1 MAEAQALAPL
11 SVAGYIDAVTGNRIF
26 GWAWDRERPDARIAV
41 RLAHKGE
48 IIATVAADRPRE
60 DLAANGLGDGA
71 HAFEVTLPEGVP
83 SKDVKV
89 EAVCPDSG
97 RVVPLVPKNAAPAGP
112 GLPETKQML
121 EAVVRS
127 HRQLARQV
135 AAVAD
140 RLPDNDAG
148 AVPGAEIMTRLGE
161 LEVALTRIDA
171 TLASLAEGR
180 KSGAPP
186 TRASTDRAL
195 LLAAVGLGLMS
206 LALGAANLLM

>member
-1 MAEAQALAPL
+1 MAEAQALSPL
-11 SVAGYIDAVTGNRIF
+11 SVAGYVDAVTGNRIF
-26 GWAWDRERPDARIAV
+26 GWAWDRERPEARIAI
-41 RLAHKGE
+41 RLEHKGE

-71 HAFEVTLPEGVP
+71 HAFEVALPEGVP
-83 SKDVKV
+83 PKDVKV
-89 EAVCPDSG
+89 GAVCPESG
-97 RVVPLVPKNAAPAGP
+97 QVVPLVSRSAPAAT

-140 RLPDNDAG
+140 RIPDNDA
-148 AVPGAEIMTRLGE
+148 APGAEIAARLGE
-161 LEVALTRIDA
+161 LEVALNRIDA
-171 TLASLAEGR
+171 TLATLAEPR
-180 KSGAPP
+180 KSGAPV

-195 LLAAVGLGLMS
+195 LVTAVGLGLMS
-206 LALGAANLLM
+206 LILAAANFLN